1 GCAAAVSWWGASLPS
16 TTSRTSPQG
25 MRWMP
30 AAGSARTRAS
40 GGERR
45 THHQAQRPRPVLL
58 AAYRLCRSRCLLC
71 AGCPHQ
77 GPDGESLH
85 HEEDCID
92 APSQMRGARDGA
104 PEGPTLPAHILA
116 AESANASR
124 RAPTPT
130 SSSSLPHAR
139 GQTSLARLSWL
150 KRFPSGRL
158 NGEKPGGARIHRYEC
173 PDLFPISC
181 EVCPPGPR
189 TFALG
194 CSFRNTRP
202 TYLGLLKS
210 HGYVAVLTLR
220 SQTNHVAC
228 WLLGTGGPC
237 QRYGEPEG
245 RTPSRSTLHAY
256 LAGMQL
262 NNLAHN
268 G

>member
-1 GCAAAVSWWGASLPS
+1 AGCA
-16 TTSRTSPQG
+16 
-25 MRWMP
+25 
-30 AAGSARTRAS
+30 
-40 GGERR
+40 
-45 THHQAQRPRPVLL
+45 
-58 AAYRLCRSRCLLC
+58 
-71 AGCPHQ
+71 HQ
-77 GPDGESLH
+77 GPDGESVH

-139 GQTSLARLSWL
+139 GQRSLARLSWL

-158 NGEKPGGARIHRYEC
+158 NGEKPGGACIHRYEC

-194 CSFRNTRP
+194 CSFRNTGPTTSSSSTAACRRRP
-202 TYLGLLKS
+202 AEAIDLPASDRQAHRSLSAAWTLRPQASGAARQNAAGHPAHRRVPLHRVAGALLLQRCCSFGTHPLEESVRGSAPRLHSLHLGGLLPRLPPVHPS
-210 HGYVAVLTLR
+210 HHHRRASATHRAALLT
-220 SQTNHVAC
+220 QWCH
-228 WLLGTGGPC
+228 
-237 QRYGEPEG
+237 
-245 RTPSRSTLHAY
+245 H
-256 LAGMQL
+256 
-262 NNLAHN
+262 
-268 G
+268 